1 MDDWLIFQYHLNRAH
16 PKSGLLRKS
25 LHLGGATDP
34 LGTREAKGGR
44 RRVARPRRWSSWGKC
59 VGGPPRQI
67 REGTNSETRRRAAS
81 GEASDP
87 MLPRKSSSERFEVP
101 VPQTDAGGQV
111 ENTEAIERTLVK
123 ELGKLPP

>member
-1 MDDWLIFQYHLNRAH
+1 
-16 PKSGLLRKS
+16 
-25 LHLGGATDP
+25 
-34 LGTREAKGGR
+34 
-44 RRVARPRRWSSWGKC
+44 
-59 VGGPPRQI
+59 
-67 REGTNSETRRRAAS
+67 
-81 GEASDP
+81 